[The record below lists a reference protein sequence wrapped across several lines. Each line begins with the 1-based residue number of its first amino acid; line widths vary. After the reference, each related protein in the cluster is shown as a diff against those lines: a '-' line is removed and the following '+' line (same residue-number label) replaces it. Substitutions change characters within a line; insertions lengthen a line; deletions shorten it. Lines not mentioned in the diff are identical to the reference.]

1 MTQNTKMNEK
11 EPVNRVY
18 QQYCGKGVERI
29 IIYINGVLS
38 SNVITITIITIIIF
52 IIIIINIVKQWWKG
66 LMGVCTPR

>member
-18 QQYCGKGVERI
+18 QQYCGKGVEGI
-29 IIYINGVLS
+29 GVLS

-52 IIIIINIVKQWWKG
+52 IIIINIVKQWWKG